1 LGIIVS
7 HNRKVAI
14 YNLASRFPA
23 LVLAVANANIGAGF
37 LYFFIL
43 IQLALIFDAVVELL
57 MLYLVLILNANI
69 MFTIKFS
76 KWLYRHFGII
86 LPSLKDQWE
95 RDAEDIQFKLNNV
108 HKEVDKYNKLHHTN
122 WTSKKV
128 VDILCK

>member
-1 LGIIVS
+1 
-7 HNRKVAI
+7 
-14 YNLASRFPA
+14 
-23 LVLAVANANIGAGF
+23 
-37 LYFFIL
+37 
-43 IQLALIFDAVVELL
+43 

-86 LPSLKDQWE
+86 LPSLKDKWE

-108 HKEVDKYNKLHHTN
+108 RKDVDKYNRLHRTN

-128 VDILCK
+128 MDILCK